1 MFLLRNHVHILIEIC
16 QQKNKWLL
24 SKSAFPHTIK
34 MMSNLCLTWS
44 WPLWILMN
52 TVCDIERK
60 PLYYEK
66 KDDLGGICLSDQI
79 QLSPRIVCGTCI
91 FVFWKINPHYL
102 KFVNKFS
109 CKNIQN
115 LFNSIKNGEKM
126 KIQTRP
132 KKFHEVSSW
141 KKRIALCEALL

>member
-1 MFLLRNHVHILIEIC
+1 
-16 QQKNKWLL
+16 
-24 SKSAFPHTIK
+24 
-34 MMSNLCLTWS
+34 
-44 WPLWILMN
+44 MN

-66 KDDLGGICLSDQI
+66 KDDLGRICLSDQI
-79 QLSPRIVCGTCI
+79 QLSPRIVCGPCI

-132 KKFHEVSSW
+132 KKFHEVSS
-141 KKRIALCEALL
+141 